1 MIGFILLIVIAA
13 VVLGIRNQSERH
25 HRELLAALNPE
36 KLRQMDE
43 EKRAADRQGWIN
55 AAITFGIII
64 CFGLLI
70 HGCQQIAKFMGFG
83 HDFKPATALS
93 QGDGGRRSKRM
104 RADFTDSERR
114 W

>member
-1 MIGFILLIVIAA
+1 
-13 VVLGIRNQSERH
+13 
-25 HRELLAALNPE
+25 
-36 KLRQMDE
+36 
-43 EKRAADRQGWIN
+43 
-55 AAITFGIII
+55 
-64 CFGLLI
+64 LLI

-93 QGDGGRRSKRM
+93 HGDGGRRSKRM